1 VTSWLIDKSAL
12 VRLGA
17 SSEASVW
24 ADRVERGLV
33 CVTSVTLLEV
43 GYSARSG
50 ADLRRASARPPLA
63 SLLLAHLTPAMEDRA
78 REVQLALADRGRHRA
93 PSIPDLLV
101 GAVAELSG
109 LVVLHLDKD
118 FEVISEF
125 TRQPVER
132 LAL

>member
-1 VTSWLIDKSAL
+1 
-12 VRLGA
+12 
-17 SSEASVW
+17 
-24 ADRVERGLV
+24 
-33 CVTSVTLLEV
+33 
-43 GYSARSG
+43 
-50 ADLRRASARPPLA
+50 
-63 SLLLAHLTPAMEDRA
+63 LLAHLTPAMEDRA
-78 REVQLALADRGRHRA
+78 REVQRALADRGRHRA